1 MFALASGGVLLGERL
16 DTPQWLAV
24 VLVMM
29 SVVLVSQRQRLWE
42 PWLSA
47 TVSPSGDLNA

>member
-1 MFALASGGVLLGERL
+1 VLLGERL
-16 DTPQWLAV
+16 DTLQWLAV
-24 VLVMM
+24 LLVLM

-47 TVSPSGDLNA
+47 SVTPSGDLKA